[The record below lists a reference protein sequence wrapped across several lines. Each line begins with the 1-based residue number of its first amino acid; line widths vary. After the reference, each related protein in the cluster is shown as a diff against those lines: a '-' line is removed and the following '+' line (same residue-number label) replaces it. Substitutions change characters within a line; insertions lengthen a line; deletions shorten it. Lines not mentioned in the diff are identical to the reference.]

1 MTPGSL
7 RLKAAI
13 ALALSTAAVAAVA
26 QSGIAS
32 PPDKTRGATSQP
44 ASGTVPTVS
53 GPSTISVAP
62 KKSNKAPKPV
72 RKAKAASAA
81 ASM

>member
-1 MTPGSL
+1 MHHGNF
-7 RLKAAI
+7 RLEA
-13 ALALSTAAVAAVA
+13 ALALVLSTAVAAASA
-26 QSGIAS
+26 QGGIAS

-44 ASGTVPTVS
+44 ASGVTPTVS

-62 KKSNKAPKPV
+62 KKSNKAPKPA

-81 ASM
+81 ASS